1 MSNKE
6 EREQKEMK
14 NLFGDPK
21 TARLAWRSV
30 GAAILQSPCSQRI
43 DVYDKDGT
51 ASLDTQVEQYGYA
64 SLKHDLSILSK
75 GGENREP
82 TELEM
87 IFRCQAIHARHNPAS
102 ATFIR
107 DTVGAKPVDESK
119 SEVTNINP
127 YDELTDDELE
137 ALAAYR
143 SSKSASQSATPEQDL
158 VDESSH
164 TQD

>member
-6 EREQKEMK
+6 ERETKEMK

-21 TARLAWRSV
+21 TARMAWRSV
-30 GAAILQSPCSQRI
+30 GAAILQSPCSDKI
-43 DVYDKDGT
+43 DVYDKDG
-51 ASLDTQVEQYGYA
+51 APSLDTQVEQYSYA
-64 SLKHDLSILSK
+64 SLKRDIATLSK
-75 GGENREP
+75 GADREP

-87 IFRCQAIHARHNPAS
+87 IFRCQALHARHNPAS

-119 SEVTNINP
+119 QEVTNINP
-127 YDELTDDELE
+127 FAELSDDELE

-143 SSKSASQSATPEQDL
+143 ASKSTQPLATPSLEDTTH
-158 VDESSH
+158 DNI
-164 TQD
+164 D

>member
-30 GAAILQSPCSQRI
+30 GAAILQSPCSSKI
-43 DVYDKDGT
+43 DICDKDG
-51 ASLDTQVEQYGYA
+51 ALSLDTQVEQYSYA
-64 SLKHDLSILSK
+64 SLKRDISTLSK
-75 GGENREP
+75 GADREP

-119 SEVTNINP
+119 SEVTNVNP
-127 YDELTDDELE
+127 FAELSDDELE

-143 SSKSASQSATPEQDL
+143 ASKSAQPSATPSLEDTTH
-158 VDESSH
+158 DNNG
-164 TQD
+164 

>member
-64 SLKHDLSILSK
+64 SLKHDLDSLSK

-143 SSKSASQSATPEQDL
+143 SSKSASKSATPEQDI
-158 VDESSH
+158 VDASVH

>member
-30 GAAILQSPCSQRI
+30 GAAILQSPCSQRV

-64 SLKHDLSILSK
+64 SLKRDISTLSK
-75 GGENREP
+75 GDANREP
-82 TELEM
+82 TEL

-119 SEVTNINP
+119 AEVTNINP
-127 YDELTDDELE
+127 YEELTDEELE
-137 ALAAYR
+137 LLAKHRADKA
-143 SSKSASQSATPEQDL
+143 SKEDNNG
-158 VDESSH
+158 
-164 TQD
+164 

>member
-43 DVYDKDGT
+43 DVYDKEGSP
-51 ASLDTQVEQYGYA
+51 SLDTQVEQYGYA
-64 SLKHDLSILSK
+64 SLKHDLDSLSK
-75 GGENREP
+75 GGTNREP

-119 SEVTNINP
+119 SEVTNVNP
-127 YDELTDDELE
+127 FAELSDDELE

-143 SSKSASQSATPEQDL
+143 ASKSAKPSATPSLEDTTH
-158 VDESSH
+158 DNI
-164 TQD
+164 D

>member
-43 DVYDKDGT
+43 DVYDKEGSP
-51 ASLDTQVEQYGYA
+51 SLDTQVEQYGYA
-64 SLKHDLSILSK
+64 SLKHDLDSLSK
-75 GGENREP
+75 GGTNREP

-119 SEVTNINP
+119 SEVTNVNP
-127 YDELTDDELE
+127 FAELSDDELE

-143 SSKSASQSATPEQDL
+143 ASKSAQPSATPSLEDTTH
-158 VDESSH
+158 DNIG
-164 TQD
+164 

>member
-64 SLKHDLSILSK
+64 SLKHDLDSLSK

-127 YDELTDDELE
+127 YEELTDEELE
-137 ALAAYR
+137 LLAKHRAEKDN
-143 SSKSASQSATPEQDL
+143 SPNN
-158 VDESSH
+158 
-164 TQD
+164 

>member
-30 GAAILQSPCSQRI
+30 GAAILQSPCSQRV
-43 DVYDKDGT
+43 DVYDKEGSP
-51 ASLDTQVEQYGYA
+51 SLDTQVEQYGYA
-64 SLKHDLSILSK
+64 SLKRDLSILSK
-75 GGENREP
+75 GDTNREP

-143 SSKSASQSATPEQDL
+143 SSKSASKSATPEQDI
-158 VDESSH
+158 VDVPAH

>member
-30 GAAILQSPCSQRI
+30 GAAILQSPCSQRV
-43 DVYDKDGT
+43 DVYDKEGSP
-51 ASLDTQVEQYGYA
+51 SLDTQVEQYGYA
-64 SLKHDLSILSK
+64 SLKHDLDSLSK
-75 GGENREP
+75 GGANREP

-107 DTVGAKPVDESK
+107 DTVGAKPIDESK
-119 SEVTNINP
+119 SEVTNVNP
-127 YDELTDDELE
+127 FAELSDDELE

-143 SSKSASQSATPEQDL
+143 ASKSAQPSATSSLE
-158 VDESSH
+158 DETH
-164 TQD
+164 DNID

>member
-64 SLKHDLSILSK
+64 SLKHDLDSLSK
-75 GGENREP
+75 GGANREP

-119 SEVTNINP
+119 AEVTNINP

-143 SSKSASQSATPEQDL
+143 SSKSASKSATPEQDI
-158 VDESSH
+158 VDASAH

>member
-1 MSNKE
+1 MSNKNVR
-6 EREQKEMK
+6 ERKEMES
-14 NLFGDPK
+14 LFADPRMARQAWK
-21 TARLAWRSV
+21 SIGQAIALQPATKPTAL
-30 GAAILQSPCSQRI
+30 
-43 DVYDKDGT
+43 YDKEGNETINSQFERYSYNQLAKDIQT
-51 ASLDTQVEQYGYA
+51 LA
-64 SLKHDLSILSK
+64 K
-75 GGENREP
+75 ENREP

-143 SSKSASQSATPEQDL
+143 SSKSASKPAAPEQDIA
-158 VDESSH
+158 DTPAH

>member
-21 TARLAWRSV
+21 TARMAWRSV

-43 DVYDKDGT
+43 DVYDKEGSP
-51 ASLDTQVEQYGYA
+51 SLDTQVEQYGYA
-64 SLKHDLSILSK
+64 SLKHDLDSLSK
-75 GGENREP
+75 GGANREP

-143 SSKSASQSATPEQDL
+143 SSKSASQSATPKQDI
-158 VDESSH
+158 VDTSAH

>member
-6 EREQKEMK
+6 EREYKEGK

-21 TARLAWRSV
+21 FARDAWRSV
-30 GAAILQSPCSQRI
+30 GLAILQSPCSPKTSAL
-43 DVYDKDGT
+43 DKEGNLT
-51 ASLDTQVEQYGYA
+51 LDSQVEDYGYA
-64 SLKHDLSILSK
+64 SLSRDIAKLGKED
-75 GGENREP
+75 REP

-87 IFRCQAIHARHNPAS
+87 IMRCQAIHARHNPAS

-143 SSKSASQSATPEQDL
+143 SSKSRAQSATPEQDI
-158 VDESSH
+158 VDASAH

>member
-6 EREQKEMK
+6 ERETKEMK

-21 TARLAWRSV
+21 TARMAWRAV
-30 GAAILQSPCSQRI
+30 GAAILQSPCSSKI
-43 DVYDKDGT
+43 DICDKDG
-51 ASLDTQVEQYGYA
+51 APSLDTQVEQYSYA
-64 SLKHDLSILSK
+64 SLKRDIAALSK
-75 GGENREP
+75 GADREP

-87 IFRCQAIHARHNPAS
+87 IFRCQALHARHNPAS

-119 SEVTNINP
+119 AEVTNVNP
-127 YDELTDDELE
+127 FAELSDDELE

-143 SSKSASQSATPEQDL
+143 ASKSTQPSATPSLE
-158 VDESSH
+158 DETH
-164 TQD
+164 DNID